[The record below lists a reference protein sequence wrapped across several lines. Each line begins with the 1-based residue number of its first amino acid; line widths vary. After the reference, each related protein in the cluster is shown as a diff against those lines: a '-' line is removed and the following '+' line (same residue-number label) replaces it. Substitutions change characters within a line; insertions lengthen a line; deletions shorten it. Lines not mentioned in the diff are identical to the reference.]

1 MTTQVQPLVYS
12 IAEASQALRV
22 NRITIARL
30 IRDGELPAVRLGAR
44 VLIKCVDLDK
54 LLKAKTTHAVP
65 ESLRLIRSAAG
76 KASAAARKAAK
87 K

>member
-1 MTTQVQPLVYS
+1 MNADVRPLVYS

-44 VLIKCVDLDK
+44 VLIKCGDLDK
-54 LLKAKTTHAVP
+54 LLKAKTTYAVP
-65 ESLRLIRSAAG
+65 ESLRAIRSAAG